1 MGQRIDQFSEAVRS
15 KLTSIDTAY
24 DAIHAKIGGK
34 AQDTQAAIRGQLEN
48 VRKRIE
54 QDREKV
60 SAAKAAAKTWLEV
73 HSSATA
79 GRVAQW
85 KAERATHKLQ
95 QRADSAEQYAED
107 AVCVAMAA
115 IDEAE
120 QAALEAWLAR
130 HEADETLDKEAAHAA
145 S

>member
-1 MGQRIDQFSEAVRS
+1 MGQRIDQFSEAIRS

-24 DAIHAKIGGK
+24 DALHAKIGGR
-34 AQDTQAAIRGQLEN
+34 AHDAQAAIRDRLEN
-48 VRKRIE
+48 VQKRIE

-60 SAAKAAAKTWLEV
+60 SAAKAEAKDWLEV
-73 HSSATA
+73 RKSVTA
-79 GRVAQW
+79 ERIAQW

-95 QRADSAEQYAED
+95 HQADTAERYAED
-107 AVCVAMAA
+107 AVCVALAA

-130 HEADETLDKEAAHAA
+130 HEADAALEKDAAHAA